1 MERKFLAF
9 SCLVLLSSIVYFIYT
24 SYQLHIENKNRQE
37 VTAELEVP
45 SVERVYTNN
54 SSQSSKTERSTSELT
69 EEEWEAFDEVLSDS
83 EDSENQAETIQLDE
97 RTGTE
102 ASETRGDGTKISSE
116 QMVRFKFIN
125 KYHTMQRDSRSV
137 DDEYSELSRKQD
149 QLMDDIT
156 AGPMHMDE
164 LGVLVSEYKRVSE
177 RLKELEPL
185 ITSHV
190 DQTIQMEEEFQ
201 EKYGISL
208 GEFYNQYE
216 KEYKSWKTGL

>member
-24 SYQLHIENKNRQE
+24 SYQLHIENKNQQE
-37 VTAELEVP
+37 LTAKLEVP
-45 SVERVYTNN
+45 SVERVYANN
-54 SSQSSKTERSTSELT
+54 SSQSSKTEPSTPELT

-83 EDSENQAETIQLDE
+83 KDSENQAETIQLDE
-97 RTGTE
+97 RTATE
-102 ASETRGDGTKISSE
+102 ASETKGDGTKISPE

-125 KYHTMQRDSRSV
+125 QYQTMQRDSRSI
-137 DDEYSELSRKQD
+137 DDEFSELSRKHD
-149 QLMDDIT
+149 QLISDMT

-164 LGVLVSEYKRVSE
+164 LGVIVREYKRVSE
-177 RLKELEPL
+177 RLKILEPL

-190 DQTIQMEEEFQ
+190 DQTIQMEAEFQ
-201 EKYGISL
+201 EKYGTSL

-216 KEYKSWKTGL
+216 KEYKSWKAEL